1 MMQRCRGVVLV
12 PVVAIVAAN
21 IAERRTMLAMYSR
34 TLPCAAQQWTHVGE
48 SLDTL
53 YSVSSY
59 FVLKLLLN

>member
-1 MMQRCRGVVLV
+1 MVLV

-53 YSVSSY
+53 YLACCY
-59 FVLKLLLN
+59 FVLRLLLY

>member
-53 YSVSSY
+53 YLVSCH
-59 FVLKLLLN
+59 FVLRLLLY

>member
-1 MMQRCRGVVLV
+1 MQRGVVLV

-21 IAERRTMLAMYSR
+21 IAERGTMLAMYSR

-53 YSVSSY
+53 YSACCYV
-59 FVLKLLLN
+59 VLTLLLY